1 MSHSKSMLKN
11 EKLIV
16 GNSLTF
22 SRTET
27 IISELAAD
35 EFGEMITW
43 WRLSSRPDRIICCV
57 FNWPVIVAAR
67 VATWRGAG
75 GAVGAVG
82 EGKCPSAA
90 SGNSPQWASF
100 YAAPVQPPSLHYNLY
115 PLHPILLPIPR
126 AQNARSVLFCGPKD
140 GVNSPFAVSQWPTL
154 FQLQY
159 RIFFLVSPKNGLGL
173 SGNVICEIAQHW
185 FVVLIPDK
193 FPFL

>member
-1 MSHSKSMLKN
+1 MRFVTQQIDV
-11 EKLIV
+11 EKREAHCRKFINLFTNGKQSSV
-16 GNSLTF
+16 NWQQANL
-22 SRTET
+22 
-27 IISELAAD
+27 
-35 EFGEMITW
+35 GEMITW

-75 GAVGAVG
+75 GAVGVVG

-115 PLHPILLPIPR
+115 PLHPILLPLPR

-140 GVNSPFAVSQWPTL
+140 GVNSFAVFQWPTL

-159 RIFFLVSPKNGLGL
+159 RIFYSVPEKRVGFIS
-173 SGNVICEIAQHW
+173 
-185 FVVLIPDK
+185 
-193 FPFL
+193 

>member
-1 MSHSKSMLKN
+1 
-11 EKLIV
+11 
-16 GNSLTF
+16 
-22 SRTET
+22 
-27 IISELAAD
+27 
-35 EFGEMITW
+35 MITW

-115 PLHPILLPIPR
+115 PLHPILLPLPR

-140 GVNSPFAVSQWPTL
+140 GVNSPFAVFQWPTL

-173 SGNVICEIAQHW
+173 SGNVICEIAQHR
-185 FVVLIPDK
+185 FVVFIPDK
-193 FPFL
+193 LFSPPNIEQQTNMFIHTSPLKRLLHVNIQKNFYV